1 MALPKPATPTY
12 ELTLP
17 STGKPIKFRPFLV
30 KEEKLLLLADQSE
43 DFKQKRQAIK
53 DVIKACILSRVKVE
67 ELPYFDLEYIFLQLR
82 ARSAEEFLELE
93 ITCRD
98 DGETK
103 VTHTINLLEVEVQG
117 AEEENPNKI
126 MLSEDMGV
134 VLKYPSM
141 DDFINFAMLG
151 ETLDETNVYDYVA
164 SRIDQIFDADEVT
177 DSSDATK
184 KELIDWVDNLTSKQ
198 LAQISSFFEKLPK
211 LRHEFYITNP
221 NTGVELKYVMEGL
234 KDFFVL

>member
-17 STGKPIKFRPFLV
+17 STGKIIKFRPFLV

-53 DVIKACILSRVKVE
+53 DVIKACILSRIKVE

-82 ARSAEEFLELE
+82 ARSAEEFLDLE

-103 VTHTINLLEVEVQG
+103 VSHRINLLEVEVQG
-117 AEEENPNKI
+117 TEEENPNKI
-126 MLSEDMGV
+126 MLSESMGV
-134 VLKYPSM
+134 VLNYPSL

-164 SRIDQIFDADEVT
+164 SRIDQIFDDEEVV
-177 DSSDATK
+177 DGNEATK
-184 KELIDWVDNLTSKQ
+184 KDLLEWVDNLTSKQ
-198 LAQISSFFEKLPK
+198 LAKISSFFENLPK
-211 LRHEFYITNP
+211 LRYEFTVTNP
-221 NTGVELKYVMEGL
+221 STGVELKYALEGL

>member
-17 STGKPIKFRPFLV
+17 STGKIIKFRPFLV

-53 DVIKACILSRVKVE
+53 DVIKACILSRIKVE

-82 ARSAEEFLELE
+82 ARSAEEFLDLE
-93 ITCRD
+93 INCRD

-103 VTHTINLLEVEVQG
+103 VSHRINLLEVEVQG
-117 AEEENPNKI
+117 TEEENPNKI
-126 MLSEDMGV
+126 MLSESMGV
-134 VLKYPSM
+134 VLNYPSL

-164 SRIDQIFDADEVT
+164 SRIDQIFDDEEVV
-177 DSSDATK
+177 DGNEATK
-184 KELIDWVDNLTSKQ
+184 KDLLEWVDNLTSKQ
-198 LAQISSFFEKLPK
+198 LAKISSFFENLPK
-211 LRHEFYITNP
+211 LRYEFTVTNP
-221 NTGVELKYVMEGL
+221 STGVELKYALEGL

>member
-17 STGKPIKFRPFLV
+17 STGKTIKFRPFLV

-43 DFKQKRQAIK
+43 DFKQKKQAIK

-98 DGETK
+98 DGETR

-211 LRHEFYITNP
+211 LRHEFFITNP